1 MRALTTEDLK
11 EGMMV
16 RVKNDLEAVR
26 SACNANSQV
35 GWDSDMKD
43 CVGGEYRIVRV
54 FDGGNKVRV
63 DTGVTTWLFTFDC
76 LELPY

>member
-1 MRALTTEDLK
+1 
-11 EGMMV
+11 MMV

-43 CVGGEYRIVRV
+43 CVGGEYRIMRV
-54 FDGGNKVRV
+54 FGGGDYVKLETPG
-63 DTGVTTWLFTFDC
+63 DMEWMFTFDC
-76 LELPY
+76 LELIH